1 MSATSSMRR
10 YSAGLFGGQTVQWT
24 GDLMQ
29 QIGGHLYIERGVLE
43 LRMAEQHLDHTDV
56 HLLFKEVR
64 GKGMPL
70 ISLGR

>member
-1 MSATSSMRR
+1 
-10 YSAGLFGGQTVQWT
+10 
-24 GDLMQ
+24 MQ
-29 QIGGHLYIERGVLE
+29 QIGGHLDIERSVLE